1 MDIKRELERIG
12 LTIENSV
19 VIGSGIL
26 SALNIRE
33 SQDIDVTVNEDVYKR
48 LSADSRFKKAE
59 NHGRE
64 VLTDGLLEIGTSWG
78 VLNKDW
84 KFDDFLGESVV
95 IDEVRY
101 TTLEFLL
108 AVKQSWLL
116 EKDARQKDIDD
127 VELIKNYLLNK
138 NNT

>member
-48 LSADSRFKKAE
+48 LSVDSRFKKAE

-127 VELIKNYLLNK
+127 AELIKNYLLNK

>member
-1 MDIKRELERIG
+1 MDIKRELGKIG
-12 LTIENSV
+12 LTIENSI

-26 SALNIRE
+26 SVLNIRE
-33 SQDIDVTVNEDVYKR
+33 SQDIDVTVSEDVYKR
-48 LSADSRFKKAE
+48 LSVDSRFKKAE

-127 VELIKNYLLNK
+127 AELIKNYLLNK

>member
-33 SQDIDVTVNEDVYKR
+33 SQDIDVTVSEDVYKR
-48 LSADSRFKKAE
+48 LSVDSRFKKAE

-127 VELIKNYLLNK
+127 AELIKNYLLNK

>member
-1 MDIKRELERIG
+1 MNIKRELERIG

-33 SQDIDVTVNEDVYKR
+33 SQDIDATVSEDVYKR
-48 LSADSRFKKAE
+48 LSTDSCFKKAE

>member
-78 VLNKDW
+78 VLNKDY

>member
-1 MDIKRELERIG
+1 MEH
-12 LTIENSV
+12 LTKDTFIAKVFNYE
-19 VIGSGIL
+19 
-26 SALNIRE
+26 
-33 SQDIDVTVNEDVYKR
+33 Q
-48 LSADSRFKKAE
+48 
-59 NHGRE
+59 
-64 VLTDGLLEIGTSWG
+64 
-78 VLNKDW
+78 NKDW

-127 VELIKNYLLNK
+127 AELIKNYLLNK